1 MKLYDWFK
9 VLIYILLWI
18 FTWTL
23 LHTLSVKYEFTD
35 DDNIKISLIGII
47 IIIQKNPNINIS

>member
-35 DDNIKISLIGII
+35 DVHL
-47 IIIQKNPNINIS
+47 